1 MVDFQIFVV
10 FHKHIFDECYTHIP
24 DDILYTYFT
33 FIAVNPS
40 IKKYYTPN
48 KYKVINEWELPHY
61 DKSFQESGYNENSAI
76 YHVHANNLHKPY
88 KYIGFFQYDMKFRD
102 NIVLFLQ
109 TYLMSEKTPLPT
121 LFSFAQYNF
130 RFCSYET
137 WNEPKTLDYI
147 IQDYEQ
153 FFGKPFTKDKQYP
166 LFNSYIIST
175 ETYEKIMTWVTQL
188 YQKLYPWSMEP
199 PNATH
204 FGHIGGIYE
213 RIMAYAI
220 GEENLQYVHVNVEHD
235 NNFKMLNNFLG

>member
-1 MVDFQIFVV
+1 MPEQ
-10 FHKHIFDECYTHIP
+10 
-24 DDILYTYFT
+24 
-33 FIAVNPS
+33 
-40 IKKYYTPN
+40 
-48 KYKVINEWELPHY
+48 
-61 DKSFQESGYNENSAI
+61 
-76 YHVHANNLHKPY
+76 
-88 KYIGFFQYDMKFRD
+88 
-102 NIVLFLQ
+102 
-109 TYLMSEKTPLPT
+109 TPLPT

-175 ETYEKIMTWVTQL
+175 ETYEKIMAWVTQL
-188 YQKLYPWSMEP
+188 YEKLYPWSMEP